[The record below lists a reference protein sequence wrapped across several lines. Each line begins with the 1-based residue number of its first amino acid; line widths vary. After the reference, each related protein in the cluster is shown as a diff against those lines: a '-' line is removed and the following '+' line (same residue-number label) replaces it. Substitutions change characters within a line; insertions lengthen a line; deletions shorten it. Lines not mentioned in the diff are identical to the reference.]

1 MSRLIAYLLIIIFM
15 DQAILKTSV
24 FVPYPE
30 KRWDQAYGSLIAYHC
45 EVLHPISN
53 EGASTFDPTMKFF
66 NPEWQKNLD
75 KISVIITPRHALT
88 CRLRPQDGL
97 EKISDFAFITHTRGD
112 DKSIIEYALDIEFI
126 ENMRGLSLE
135 KRPVHVFNME
145 ISNSSQVDKAFWLD
159 CEKAEFA
166 NGKAINNFTFETE
179 YKAAIHVGRI
189 LGVESYSIDE
199 YEALTG
205 TDALLTYLQ
214 DVEDG
219 FDLPGY
225 IERRYEGMR
234 VNYML

>member
-1 MSRLIAYLLIIIFM
+1 M
-15 DQAILKTSV
+15 DQAILKTSM
-24 FVPYPE
+24 FVPHQ
-30 KRWDQAYGSLIAYHC
+30 KKDWDQAYGSLRGYHC
-45 EVLHPISN
+45 EILHPISN
-53 EGASTFDPTMKFF
+53 KGASTFEPTMKFF

-88 CRLRPQDGL
+88 CRLRTQDGL
-97 EKISDFAFITHTRGD
+97 EKISDFAFITHTSGD

-135 KRPVHVFNME
+135 KKPVHIFNIE
-145 ISNSSQVDKAFWLD
+145 ISNSSQVDKAVWLD

-179 YKAAIHVGRI
+179 YKAAIHIVRI
-189 LGVESYSIDE
+189 VSVESYTIDE

-214 DVEDG
+214 DIEDG
-219 FDLPGY
+219 FDLPGDL
-225 IERRYEGMR
+225 ERRYEGMR
-234 VNYML
+234 VNNML